1 VVCPRCATE
10 NKPGRKFCVA
20 CAAPLAVACPA
31 CGAPADPGDR
41 FCGECATPLVPAIGQ
56 PPGVGAP
63 GGPPGA
69 GQPSPRA
76 TPGTATPTAER
87 RLVTVLFADLVGFT
101 PFAEEHDA
109 EEVRE
114 TLSRYFEIAS
124 EIVGRYGGTVEK
136 FIGDAV
142 MALWG
147 APTARE
153 DDAER
158 AVRAALDL
166 VDAVRVLGPAV
177 AARAG
182 VLTGE
187 AAVTLGAS
195 NQGLVAGDLVNTA
208 ARLQSVA
215 PHGSVLVG
223 EATMRAA
230 SAAVD
235 FEAAGEQALKGKTA
249 PVPAWRA
256 LRVAAQRGGQG
267 RSDLPEPPFVGRDDE
282 LRLLKDLITATG
294 RDRRPRLVSIS
305 GPGGIGKSRLA
316 WELEKFVDGIS
327 ETIYWHRGRSPSYG
341 EGITFWALGEMIR
354 RRCGLLE
361 DADEAT
367 TRERV
372 RATVTDFVPS
382 EQDRRWVEP
391 ALLTLLGLEPAP
403 SGGRDV
409 LFAAWRIFFERI
421 AERGTTV
428 LLFEDLQW
436 ADGGL
441 LDFIDHLLEWA
452 RNTPLLVVTLAR
464 PELFDR
470 RPGWGANVRN
480 LARLEL
486 EPLTD
491 AAMRELL
498 AGFVPGL
505 PAAAVDSILAR
516 ADGIPLYAVETV
528 RSLVA
533 DGRLVHDGAVYRPTG
548 ELGALAIPETLRSLI
563 ASRLDALDPTDR
575 SLVADASVLGQ
586 TFSLAGLAAVS
597 GLSDA
602 DLEPRLRGLV
612 RRQLLDLEVDPRSPE
627 RGLYAFVQGLIREV
641 AYGTLAKR
649 DRRARHLAAARWYE
663 ALGDDE
669 LAGALAQHYVAAHD
683 ASSDGP
689 EAEAVAV
696 QARLALS
703 AAADRAVT
711 LGSNA
716 QAAAYLRSA
725 VGLTQDPATRAEML
739 IRAGQAAARATRH
752 EESLDLC
759 RQAIEAAR
767 SASDPV
773 LAGRAGA
780 ALGEAAIDAGE
791 SRTALEVLEAAD
803 AEFPDDG
810 PAEVR
815 AEILTH
821 LSRAYMRSNEP
832 AKSVAAADRALELSE
847 RLELGRLIAE
857 ALNNKGSSLG
867 YLGRGQEAQTLL
879 EGAVRVA
886 HRGGH
891 VAAEIRALTNLGSST
906 DSRNEA
912 MASYRAAAELAK
924 RVGNGS
930 LARWAEDQLRWFGYS
945 GGEDWDAIIDGGLAQ
960 IADDHA
966 RGLGSEF
973 DEARTLA
980 FICYPMVARGMDVD
994 ELLERLEALAP
1005 HFSDPFAGLCA
1016 MSIRGMRA
1024 LLTGDLERAVA
1035 LGVASAEPMEP
1046 ARMVFASIA
1055 IDASFAA
1062 HDREAVERLRD
1073 VVLSAVPG
1081 NFRTLLLATFGAG
1094 LLAIDGRADEAAGA
1108 FTDVVA
1114 RLRAEGGMFETAM
1127 VALDGVLL
1135 LGPGHPVSAV
1145 LAAEARPVLEACR
1158 ARPFLALLDTA
1169 LAAGEGIGVS
1179 PG

>member
-41 FCGECATPLVPAIGQ
+41 FCGECATPLTPVSGQSPAVSAPSASSGFGQ
-56 PPGVGAP
+56 G
-63 GGPPGA
+63 
-69 GQPSPRA
+69 SPRVA
-76 TPGTATPTAER
+76 TGPASPTAER

-114 TLSRYFEIAS
+114 TLSRYFDIAS

-166 VDAVRVLGPAV
+166 VDAVRVLGPGV

-182 VLTGE
+182 VLTGD
-187 AAVTLGAS
+187 AAVTIGAS

-215 PHGSVLVG
+215 PHGSVLAG

-235 FEAAGEQALKGKTA
+235 FEAAGEQVLKGKTA

-256 LRVAAQRGGQG
+256 LRVAAQRRGQG

-372 RATVTDFVPS
+372 HATVADFVPS

-421 AERGTTV
+421 ADRGTTV

-505 PAAAVDSILAR
+505 PAAAVDSILTR

-563 ASRLDALDPTDR
+563 ASRLDALDATDR

-597 GLSDA
+597 GLSEA

-641 AYGTLAKR
+641 AYGTLARR

-669 LAGALAQHYVAAHD
+669 LAGALAQHYVSAHE

-703 AAADRAVT
+703 GAADRAVT

-725 VGLTQDPATRAEML
+725 VGLTQDPTVRADLL
-739 IRAGQAAARATRH
+739 IRAGQAAARATRYD
-752 EESLDLC
+752 ESLDLC
-759 RQAIEAAR
+759 RQAIAEAR
-767 SASDPV
+767 SAADPV

-791 SRTALEVLEAAD
+791 PQMALEVLEAAD
-803 AEFPDDG
+803 TEFPDNG
-810 PAEVR
+810 PADVR

-821 LSRAYMRSNEP
+821 LSRAYMRRNEP
-832 AKSVAAADRALELSE
+832 AKSVVAADRALELAE
-847 RLELGRLIAE
+847 RLELTRLIAE

-867 YLGRGQEAQTLL
+867 YLGRVQEGEALL
-879 EGAVRVA
+879 HGAVRVA
-886 HRGGH
+886 HAGGH

-906 DSRNEA
+906 DSRRVSTESYL
-912 MASYRAAAELAK
+912 ASAELAK
-924 RVGNGS
+924 RVGNAT
-930 LARWAEDQLRWFGYS
+930 LARWAEDQLRWFSYS
-945 GGEDWDAIIDGGLAQ
+945 GGENWDAVIEGGLAQ
-960 IADDHA
+960 VADDHA
-966 RGLGSEF
+966 REVGSEF

-980 FICYPMVARGMDVD
+980 FIGFPMLARGMDVD
-994 ELLERLEALAP
+994 DLLERLEALAP
-1005 HFSDPFAGLCA
+1005 HLSDPFAGLCA
-1016 MSIRGMRA
+1016 TSLRGVQA
-1024 LLTGDLERAVA
+1024 LLAGDVERAVR
-1035 LGVASAEPMEP
+1035 LGVASAEPAEP

-1055 IDASFAA
+1055 LDAAFAA
-1062 HDREAVERLRD
+1062 HDRDAVERLRE
-1073 VVLSAVPG
+1073 VLVSGSPG
-1081 NFRTLLLATFGAG
+1081 TLRTLLLVFIGAG
-1094 LLAIDGRADEAAGA
+1094 LLAIDGRSDEAAGA

-1114 RLRAEGGMFETAM
+1114 RLRAEGGAFEAALA
-1127 VALDGVLL
+1127 ALDGVLL
-1135 LGPGHPVSAV
+1135 LGPGHPVSLA
-1145 LAAEARPVLEACR
+1145 LAAEARPTLEACR
-1158 ARPFLALLDTA
+1158 ARPYLALLDAA